1 MASRSGQLPSHRRL
15 PGLFLLLPA
24 FFFLTTGFASSRFT
38 EKQLEAFEKYV
49 GKTYWAVAEEG
60 KRALF
65 FSAPSPS
72 APSFLPELKESLQ
85 ITEMVQGSGQRAVY
99 YYKVRFG
106 SGREGYIDLDSF
118 LGQLNLTLL
127 TVDPNRGQ
135 KMRSAKEAQE
145 EEKREARIRAQ
156 PWPEHIKE
164 AVLQRKAVLGMNMK
178 EAREALG
185 RPTRVV
191 KLKDTNLLMGQQE
204 QWIYDKGP
212 VLTFTN
218 GAITRL
224 QTAGN
229 KVE

>member
-1 MASRSGQLPSHRRL
+1 VASRSRQLPSHRRL
-15 PGLFLLLPA
+15 PGLLLLLPA
-24 FFFLTTGFASSRFT
+24 LFFLITGFASSRFT

-72 APSFLPELKESLQ
+72 AASFLAELKESLQ
-85 ITEMVQGSGQRAVY
+85 ITEMVQGAGQRPAH

-106 SGREGYIDLDSF
+106 SGRDGYIDVDSF
-118 LGQLNLTLL
+118 LEGLNLTLV
-127 TVDPNRGQ
+127 TQDPDRGQ
-135 KMRSAKEAQE
+135 KIRSAKAAQE

-156 PWPEHIKE
+156 PWPEHVKE
-164 AVLQRKAVLGMNMK
+164 AVLKRQAILGMNMK

-185 RPTRVV
+185 KPTRVV
-191 KLKDTNLLMGQQE
+191 KLKDTNPLMGQQE
-204 QWIYDKGP
+204 QWIYEKGP

-218 GAITRL
+218 GAISRI